1 MDKDLKLILKTYKK
15 EFNITPSWT
24 DVTEILGL
32 ESLDLQ
38 PYIWKPYTQ
47 KGEQFLQDKLK
58 EHLLTLQ
65 KQKYNHIYTD
75 CVFQEYKNSYI
86 LITYIKESNIK
97 SYTHIIITIYDG
109 YTDYY
114 KVLKRKLTR
123 CHSKITSHSARYTK
137 FKLVQ
142 HAILNKF

>member
-15 EFNITPSWT
+15 EFNITPSCT
-24 DVTEILGL
+24 DITEILGL
-32 ESLDLQ
+32 QSLDLQ

-86 LITYIKESNIK
+86 LIFLQS
-97 SYTHIIITIYDG
+97 
-109 YTDYY
+109 
-114 KVLKRKLTR
+114 
-123 CHSKITSHSARYTK
+123 SKPLYSKGINLFCKTFTENA
-137 FKLVQ
+137 
-142 HAILNKF
+142 